1 MEWSGH
7 PVPMERPNR
16 RARIYLGVHFPFDM
30 IGATLV
36 AALSTWLALRERRLY
51 LPLTYNLTSRLHG
64 VLFSKLIALGWVRK

>member
-1 MEWSGH
+1 MKS
-7 PVPMERPNR
+7 PNR
-16 RARIYLGVHFPFDM
+16 RARIYLGVHFSFDM

-36 AALSTWLALRERRLY
+36 AALTWLALRERRLY